1 MDYQIWCGPAM
12 GSFNDC
18 VRGTYLAGP
27 ENRHVADVAL
37 QILTGA
43 ACQYRLQAL
52 KLQGL
57 QIPAELEQYYPVES
71 ILK

>member
-1 MDYQIWCGPAM
+1 
-12 GSFNDC
+12 
-18 VRGTYLAGP
+18 V
-27 ENRHVADVAL
+27 VDVTV

-57 QIPAELEQYYPVES
+57 QVPAELEQYYPLEPL
-71 ILK
+71 LKC